1 MNLRPLPPQLA
12 IYTRSIYENRMLFL
26 IIFGCLPLFC
36 LDFELSSALNY
47 VRGIWLE
54 VNGFSRF
61 GANFQTVRTGF
72 LHQKNRAPS
81 SFCLSGAYYI
91 IFFVVCQPIRRIFL
105 DALGKFVFIA
115 MPGCVCRSGYTAPLD
130 SPSAGRNPYR
140 GRDKHSSWLRFH
152 STSFRRIYDS
162 DRNFRLR

>member
-1 MNLRPLPPQLA
+1 MNLQPLPPQLA
-12 IYTRSIYENRMLFL
+12 IYTGCIYENRMLFL

-47 VRGIWLE
+47 VLGIWLE

-61 GANFQTVRTGF
+61 GANSQTVRTGF

-81 SFCLSGAYYI
+81 SFCFSGTYYI
-91 IFFVVCQPIRRIFL
+91 IFFVVCQPIRRMFL
-105 DALGKFVFIA
+105 DVLGKFVSTA
-115 MPGCVCRSGYTAPLD
+115 MPGCVCRSGYTVPLD
-130 SPSAGRNPYR
+130 SPPVGRNPCR
-140 GRDKHSSWLRFH
+140 GRDRHLSWLRFH

>member
-47 VRGIWLE
+47 VLGIWLE
-54 VNGFSRF
+54 VNGFSRL

-72 LHQKNRAPS
+72 LHQKKIAHQALFASSVHIISFFSLSVNRFGKCFLIPWENS
-81 SFCLSGAYYI
+81 SLLQCPDACVDQVAQRRLIVPRQERILTEGEIGIFHGYDFIQHFLGGFTIQTAVFC
-91 IFFVVCQPIRRIFL
+91 
-105 DALGKFVFIA
+105 
-115 MPGCVCRSGYTAPLD
+115 
-130 SPSAGRNPYR
+130 
-140 GRDKHSSWLRFH
+140 
-152 STSFRRIYDS
+152 
-162 DRNFRLR
+162 

>member
-12 IYTRSIYENRMLFL
+12 IYTRYIYENRMLFL
-26 IIFGCLPLFC
+26 IIFGCLPLLC

-54 VNGFSRF
+54 VNGFSRL

-81 SFCLSGAYYI
+81 SFCLSGTYYI
-91 IFFVVCQPIRRIFL
+91 IFSLSVNRFGECFLIPWENSSLLQCPDACIDQVAQCLLIVPRQERILTEGEIGIFHGYDFIQHFL
-105 DALGKFVFIA
+105 GGFTIQ
-115 MPGCVCRSGYTAPLD
+115 TAIF
-130 SPSAGRNPYR
+130 G
-140 GRDKHSSWLRFH
+140 
-152 STSFRRIYDS
+152 
-162 DRNFRLR
+162 

>member
-1 MNLRPLPPQLA
+1 
-12 IYTRSIYENRMLFL
+12 MLFL

-54 VNGFSRF
+54 VNGFSRL

-81 SFCLSGAYYI
+81 SFGLFGTYYI
-91 IFFVVCQPIRRIFL
+91 IFFVVCQPIRRMFL
-105 DALGKFVFIA
+105 DTLGKFVFIA

-130 SPSAGRNPYR
+130 NPPAGNNPDRQRATSRTGPLRQASSSA
-140 GRDKHSSWLRFH
+140 
-152 STSFRRIYDS
+152 
-162 DRNFRLR
+162 